1 MILQVLVLW
10 DGEAT
15 FANELVPEALLH
27 LQDPEPGVRWVAYF
41 CIFIFDVF
49 AMEFLF

>member
-1 MILQVLVLW
+1 VLW

-27 LQDPEPGVRWVAYF
+27 LQDPEPGVR
-41 CIFIFDVF
+41 
-49 AMEFLF
+49 